1 MKNIHP
7 YVFQQTSRF
16 YSDSQLTNFQV
27 FKDSKGIA
35 PNVFANILTQML
47 TENFSPH

>member
-1 MKNIHP
+1 MFFNRQ
-7 YVFQQTSRF
+7 VFSIQTLNWRIFS
-16 YSDSQLTNFQV
+16 SQV